1 MDGHEAGVEVDA
13 MPDLG
18 FTAGIREAIEDSG
31 LLSEALY
38 SLVLFGSYVRG
49 DYVPGLSDIDFLA
62 VLRWPAEE
70 QVKELRAILEGATR
84 GLRPKLVDL
93 PWALVD
99 EVRDPMNKGHPFK
112 FLTFYQ
118 RDFLDHHV
126 VVYGEEVAPL
136 LPRLEASQLAAWRA
150 EAMLGNLE
158 RFRGDPEMLRLQAG
172 EVARFLAVVGGARDI
187 TKQEVLRALRELG
200 DADALAIYGDYVQG
214 VDVSRGEEFYRGFIA
229 SRLSG
234 FLGRRHST
242 G

>member
-1 MDGHEAGVEVDA
+1 
-13 MPDLG
+13 MPDLE
-18 FTAGIREAIEDSG
+18 FTEAIREAIDG
-31 LLSEALY
+31 NGHLREALY

-49 DYVPGLSDIDFLA
+49 DYVPRLSDLDFLA
-62 VLRWPAEE
+62 VLRWPADE
-70 QVKELRAILEGATR
+70 QVKELKAILEKETR
-84 GLRPKLVDL
+84 SLRPKLVDL

-118 RDFLDHHV
+118 SDFLDHHV

-136 LPRLEASQLAAWRA
+136 LPRLDASQLAAWRA
-150 EAMLGNLE
+150 ESMLGNLE
-158 RFRGDPEMLRLQAG
+158 RFRGDQEMMRLQAG

-214 VDVSRGEEFYRGFIA
+214 VDVSRGEEFYRGFIE
-229 SRLSG
+229 SRLRR
-234 FLGRRHST
+234 FLLEG
-242 G
+242 